1 MSHWENKHIGQW
13 KISIIKAIP
22 LWKMQVVGVVSVM
35 KAWVPLYMRGERSTR
50 DYNTF
55 EYIKEIL
62 WKCMIQSES
71 RQMSLMA
78 KDWLKPAVNQVAEKN

>member
-1 MSHWENKHIGQW
+1 MK
-13 KISIIKAIP
+13 
-22 LWKMQVVGVVSVM
+22 VVGAVSVV

-62 WKCMIQSES
+62 WTCTIQSEGG
-71 RQMSLMA
+71 QMSLTA
-78 KDWLKPAVNQVAEKN
+78 KDWLELAVS